1 MTLKE
6 KAENKIIPPEIQKLS
21 KIEKSPPEELRKK
34 IAEGKIVIPH
44 NQKRKTKICGIGEGL
59 RTKVN
64 ANIGTSPLA
73 SNLKNE
79 IKKLETAIQAGT
91 DTIMDLSCGGNVNKI
106 RKELISRCPIPFG
119 TVPIYQAAYE
129 TIKTGVKIT
138 GIPTEL
144 FFEVIEKQA
153 EDGVDFMTIH
163 CGVTRNV
170 LEKLAQKKRITG
182 IVSRGG
188 AIIAS
193 WMKQN
198 KKENPFFE
206 NFGRLL
212 KIAKK
217 YDLTLSLG
225 DGLRPGCLA
234 DATDPGQ
241 IEELKTLGKLCQK
254 AWKEGVQ
261 IIIEGPGHI
270 PIHQI
275 KKNVELEKKY
285 TKGAPFYC
293 LGPLVTDVAP
303 GYDHITS
310 SIGAAL
316 AASYGVDF
324 ICYVTPAEHLKLP
337 SVSDVHEGVIA
348 SRIAGHAADI
358 AKGIPGAL
366 DWDKKM
372 AIARKNLLWK
382 NQIQLAI
389 DPEKAKSFHELS
401 HRNPPLSPFEKGG
414 LKGDSCSMCGEF
426 CAMKIFNFPPLK
438 KGD

>member
-1 MTLKE
+1 MTLRE
-6 KAENKIIPPEIQKLS
+6 KANNKIITQEIIKLS
-21 KIEKSPPEELRKK
+21 RIEKISPEEIRKK
-34 IAEGKIVIPH
+34 IAEGKIAVPR
-44 NQKRKTKICGIGEGL
+44 NKKRKIKICGIGEGL

-73 SNLKNE
+73 FSLKNE
-79 IKKLETAIQAGT
+79 IKKLEIAIDAGT
-91 DTIMDLSCGGNVNKI
+91 DTIMDLSCGGNVDKI
-106 RKELISRCPIPFG
+106 RKKLLSLCPIPFG
-119 TVPIYQAAYE
+119 TVPIYQAAQE
-129 TIKTGVKIT
+129 TTKKGKNIT
-138 GIPTEL
+138 DIPVEL
-144 FFEVIEKQA
+144 FFDVIEKQA

-163 CGVTRNV
+163 CGVTRYV
-170 LEKLAQKKRITG
+170 LEKLKQKKRITG

-198 KKENPFFE
+198 RKENPFFE
-206 NFGRLL
+206 NFERLL

-225 DGLRPGCLA
+225 DGLRPGCIA
-234 DATDPGQ
+234 DASDPGQ

-254 AWKEGVQ
+254 AWNDGVQ
-261 IIIEGPGHI
+261 IIIEGPGHV

-275 KKNVELEKKY
+275 KRNVELEKKY

-337 SVSDVHEGVIA
+337 SVNDVKEGVIA

-358 AKGIPGAL
+358 AKGIPLASV
-366 DWDKKM
+366 WDKKM
-372 AIARKNLLWK
+372 AIARKNLSWK
-382 NQIQLAI
+382 KQMQMAI
-389 DPEKAKSFHELS
+389 DPKKAEFIHSLS
-401 HRNPPLSPFEKGG
+401 NVANGKE
-414 LKGDSCSMCGEF
+414 CSMCGEF
-426 CAMKIFNFPPLK
+426 CAMKVKI
-438 KGD
+438 

>member
-1 MTLKE
+1 M
-6 KAENKIIPPEIQKLS
+6 
-21 KIEKSPPEELRKK
+21 
-34 IAEGKIVIPH
+34 KIVTLR
-44 NQKRKTKICGIGEGL
+44 NRKRKIKICRVGEGL
-59 RTKVN
+59 RTKIN

-79 IKKLETAIQAGT
+79 TKKLDAAIHAGT
-91 DTIMDLSCGGNVNKI
+91 DTIMDLSCGGNIDKI
-106 RKELISRCPIPFG
+106 RKELISRCHIPFG
-119 TVPIYQAAYE
+119 TVPIYQAAHE
-129 TIKTGVKIT
+129 TIKTGKKIT
-138 GIPTEL
+138 DIPTEL
-144 FFEVIEKQA
+144 FFDAVEKQA

-163 CGVTRNV
+163 CGVTRRV
-170 LEKLAQKKRITG
+170 LEKLSQEKRITG

-193 WMKQN
+193 WIKQN

-206 NFGRLL
+206 NFDRLL

-225 DGLRPGCLA
+225 DGLRPGCIA
-234 DATDPGQ
+234 DATDSAQ
-241 IEELKTLGKLCQK
+241 IEELKTLGKLCQT

-285 TKGAPFYC
+285 TNGAPFYC
-293 LGPLVTDVAP
+293 LGPLVTDIAP

-310 SIGAAL
+310 AIGAAL

-324 ICYVTPAEHLKLP
+324 ICYVTPSEHLKLP
-337 SVSDVHEGVIA
+337 SVKDVREGVIA

-358 AKGIPGAL
+358 AKGIAGAS

-372 AIARKNLLWK
+372 AIARKSLLWETQTK
-382 NQIQLAI
+382 LAI
-389 DPEKAKSFHELS
+389 DPGKIKHHENEKE
-401 HRNPPLSPFEKGG
+401 
-414 LKGDSCSMCGEF
+414 CSMCGEF
-426 CAMKIFNFPPLK
+426 CAMTIPKV
-438 KGD
+438 

>member
-6 KAENKIIPPEIQKLS
+6 KAANKIITQEMVKLAG
-21 KIEKSPPEELRKK
+21 IEKRKPEELRKK
-34 IAEGKIVIPH
+34 IAEGKIAIPR
-44 NQKRKTKICGIGEGL
+44 NRKRKTKICGIGEGL

-64 ANIGTSPLA
+64 ANIGTSPLD

-79 IKKLETAIQAGT
+79 IKKLEMAIHAGS
-91 DTIMDLSCGGNVNKI
+91 DTVMDLSCGGNVDKT

-119 TVPIYQAAYE
+119 TVPVYQAAQE
-129 TIKTGVKIT
+129 TTKKGGKIT
-138 GIPTEL
+138 DIPVEL
-144 FFEVIEKQA
+144 FFDVIEKQA

-163 CGVTRNV
+163 CGVTRRV
-170 LEKLAQKKRITG
+170 LEKLSSKKRITG

-188 AIIAS
+188 AIMAS

-206 NFGRLL
+206 HYDRLL
-212 KIAKK
+212 KITKK

-241 IEELKTLGKLCQK
+241 LEELRTLGKLCKK
-254 AWKEGVQ
+254 AWKEGIQV
-261 IIIEGPGHI
+261 IIEGPGHV
-270 PIHQI
+270 PIDQI
-275 KKNVELEKKY
+275 KKNVELQKKY
-285 TKGAPFYC
+285 TNGAPFYC
-293 LGPLVTDVAP
+293 LGPLVTDIAP

-310 SIGAAL
+310 AIGAAL

-337 SVSDVHEGVIA
+337 TVNDVKEGVIA

-358 AKGIPGAL
+358 AKGVPLAK
-366 DWDKKM
+366 DWDNKM
-372 AIARKNLLWK
+372 ARARKDLSWSK
-382 NQIQLAI
+382 QLKFSI
-389 DPEKAKSFHELS
+389 DPEKAEFLHSLS
-401 HRNPPLSPFEKGG
+401 HGTNGNE
-414 LKGDSCSMCGEF
+414 CSMCGEF
-426 CAMKIFNFPPLK
+426 CAMKVKI
-438 KGD
+438 